1 MQRVQ
6 LAVLGDRERRD
17 AAAADGVSVE
27 SFSTPRLLAERV
39 TAAHWLD
46 LRRMDEDEQF
56 MALLGGVRD
65 KAGTVAYLEMNV
77 KHWTD
82 HGFGMWML
90 RDAATSAMIGRAIL
104 RHLDVEGVDE
114 VEVGYGFMPEHWG
127 RGLAT
132 EIALECV
139 RIGFDRLRLPSLV
152 AVTTPANLASQRVMQ
167 KTGLVYERHILHA
180 GVPHVLFRV
189 RAAQPGGDA
198 WCSVSCATRE
208 MGDARH
214 A

>member
-1 MQRVQ
+1 V
-6 LAVLGDRERRD
+6 D
-17 AAAADGVSVE
+17 A
-27 SFSTPRLLAERV
+27 FSTPRLCAERV

-65 KAGTVAYLEMNV
+65 TAGTVAYLETNI
-77 KHWTD
+77 KHWAD

-90 RDAATSAMIGRAIL
+90 RDAATQAVIGRAIL

-114 VEVGYGFMPEHWG
+114 VEVGYGFMPEYWG

-132 EIALECV
+132 EIARACV

-152 AVTTPANLASQRVMQ
+152 AITTPANLASQRVMQ
-167 KTGLVYERHILHA
+167 KAGLVYERDIVHA
-180 GVPHVLFRV
+180 GVSHVLFR
-189 RAAQPGGDA
+189 
-198 WCSVSCATRE
+198 TR
-208 MGDARH
+208 
-214 A
+214 